1 MIKKL
6 DMVMPD
12 QEEILVVRQRE
23 VRDVGVVQDLL
34 LQDVLN
40 QDLILLQ
47 DDHWAVLAQYR
58 QGGLILLLLKKDQG
72 LHRLS
77 LIEDPTI
84 LLLLIKKGGW
94 IKQYSHDL

>member
-47 DDHWAVLAQYR
+47 DDH
-58 QGGLILLLLKKDQG
+58 
-72 LHRLS
+72 
-77 LIEDPTI
+77 
-84 LLLLIKKGGW
+84 
-94 IKQYSHDL
+94 